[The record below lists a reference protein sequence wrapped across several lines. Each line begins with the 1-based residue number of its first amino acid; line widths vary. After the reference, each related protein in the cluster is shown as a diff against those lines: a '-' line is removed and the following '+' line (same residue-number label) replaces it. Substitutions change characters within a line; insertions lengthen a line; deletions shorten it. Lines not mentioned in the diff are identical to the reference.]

1 MSNVPDGEIW
11 SRGESLQTT
20 SKTILS
26 PQFTLDQIY
35 FKSDSSGQQAR
46 CKWGLDRCRN
56 NVLEK
61 WEIWFPDRRNTA
73 PELSLQ
79 RKVIVAEV
87 GQEEETVHCRRRCHR
102 PSPVMKP
109 YLEQASKICNWT
121 AQVFVSKREKCICLR
136 LFWYFSSSSRVRMC
150 LISITNLTSNNNA
163 TYLAV
168 EQFDNFPFWYSR
180 AVLICRNYRLCT
192 FSFVETS
199 FIIRR
204 KLSW

>member
-26 PQFTLDQIY
+26 PQFILDQKY
-35 FKSDSSGQQAR
+35 FKNDSLGQQAR
-46 CKWGLDRCRN
+46 CKWGLNRCRN
-56 NVLEK
+56 SVVEK

-102 PSPVMKP
+102 PPSWNLIWSRPAKFATGLRK
-109 YLEQASKICNWT
+109 YLFQKEKNAF
-121 AQVFVSKREKCICLR
+121 AFVYLD
-136 LFWYFSSSSRVRMC
+136 
-150 LISITNLTSNNNA
+150 ISA
-163 TYLAV
+163 AGHV
-168 EQFDNFPFWYSR
+168 
-180 AVLICRNYRLCT
+180 
-192 FSFVETS
+192 
-199 FIIRR
+199 
-204 KLSW
+204 

>member
-35 FKSDSSGQQAR
+35 FKSDSSGQQGR
-46 CKWGLDRCRN
+46 CKWGLNRCRN

-61 WEIWFPDRRNTA
+61 VRNMISWQEKYCSRAFPAKESDRCRSRTGGGDR
-73 PELSLQ
+73 PLPPSLP
-79 RKVIVAEV
+79 
-87 GQEEETVHCRRRCHR
+87 

-199 FIIRR
+199 FIIRGE
-204 KLSW
+204 LSW

>member
-1 MSNVPDGEIW
+1 MIQGGKFANHVENYPFPAIHPRSKIFQKRRFGTATALQMRLGSVQKYWARKMRNMISWQEKYCSGAFPAK
-11 SRGESLQTT
+11 ES
-20 SKTILS
+20 
-26 PQFTLDQIY
+26 
-35 FKSDSSGQQAR
+35 
-46 CKWGLDRCRN
+46 DRCRSRTGGG
-56 NVLEK
+56 
-61 WEIWFPDRRNTA
+61 DR
-73 PELSLQ
+73 PLPPSLP
-79 RKVIVAEV
+79 
-87 GQEEETVHCRRRCHR
+87 

-121 AQVFVSKREKCICLR
+121 APVFVSKREKCICLR

-180 AVLICRNYRLCT
+180 AVVMCRNYRLCT

-199 FIIRR
+199 FIIRG